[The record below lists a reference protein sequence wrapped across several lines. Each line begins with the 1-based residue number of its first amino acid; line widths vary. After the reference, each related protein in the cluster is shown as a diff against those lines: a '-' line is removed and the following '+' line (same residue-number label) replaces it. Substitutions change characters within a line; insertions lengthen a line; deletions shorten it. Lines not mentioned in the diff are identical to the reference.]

1 MVNEETEK
9 LALAYA
15 DLAGF
20 DAADPN
26 GDPPMWLK
34 LRLMAIMGRREMQAH
49 GFDIARLANVPDVPD
64 NAWIKVVSMGLA
76 AARAQTMADAPKPKP
91 GDDGR
96 SVNVL
101 QSLRSKGF
109 GLVQR
114 KPLGE
119 SEL

>member
-15 DLAGF
+15 ELAGF
-20 DAADPN
+20 DASDPN
-26 GDPPMWLK
+26 TDPPMWLK

-49 GFDIARLANVPDVPD
+49 GFDIARLANIPDVAD
-64 NAWIKVVSMGLA
+64 NARIKVVSLGLA
-76 AARAQTMADAPKPKP
+76 AARTKTMADTPSPKP

-101 QSLRSKGF
+101 QSLRTMGF
-109 GLVQR
+109 GLVPR
-114 KPLGE
+114 KPLGG
-119 SEL
+119 SL